1 MFVSLLYLLR
11 HYLLLYITRRSTKVD
26 ELSSDSEKANQYS
39 RRNCLRITGLQ
50 EKDNDLIDKVVMDMV
65 KAIDVDVTLD
75 DIDRTHRLCKT
86 TPANSAPPRDVIVKF
101 VSYRA
106 RQKVHRQRTITLR
119 CRV

>member
-39 RRNCLRITGLQ
+39 RRNCLRITGVQ

-65 KAIDVDVTLD
+65 KAINADVTLD
-75 DIDRTHRLCKT
+75 DIDRTHRLGT
-86 TPANSAPPRDVIVKF
+86 NNPS
-101 VSYRA
+101 
-106 RQKVHRQRTITLR
+106 
-119 CRV
+119 